1 MSGDRRPHQP
11 VLYQEVIDLLRPQ
24 KSGHYVDATLGAG
37 GHAEGILTASDPDG
51 ILVGLDLDMQ
61 ALEIARQRLSKFGER
76 AVVRHASYAQLE
88 QILKELKWSGMNG
101 ILFDLG
107 VSSMQ
112 LETPERGFS
121 FLQDGP
127 LDMRFD
133 SQQELTAQRLVNEMK
148 EEELAKIIWEFGE
161 EPQARKIAAA
171 IIRARPL
178 STTHQLADLVGSV
191 RQEKHGRIH
200 PATLVFQ
207 ALRIAVNSELQNL
220 KTGLDQ
226 AIPLLIK
233 DGRIAV
239 ISFHSLEDRMVK
251 QTFQRQSRNCIC
263 PPEQPICTCGHV
275 ASLKV
280 ITRHAIKPSA
290 QEVQVNPRARSAHLR
305 VAQKVIGE
313 IV

>member
-37 GHAEGILTASDPDG
+37 GHAEGILAASDPDG

-133 SQQELTAQRLVNEMK
+133 SQQELTAQQLVNEMK

-178 STTHQLADLVGSV
+178 STTHQLADLVGSIM
-191 RQEKHGRIH
+191 QEKHGRIH

>member
-1 MSGDRRPHQP
+1 M
-11 VLYQEVIDLLRPQ
+11 
-24 KSGHYVDATLGAG
+24 
-37 GHAEGILTASDPDG
+37 
-51 ILVGLDLDMQ
+51 
-61 ALEIARQRLSKFGER
+61 
-76 AVVRHASYAQLE
+76 
-88 QILKELKWSGMNG
+88 
-101 ILFDLG
+101 
-107 VSSMQ
+107 
-112 LETPERGFS
+112 
-121 FLQDGP
+121 
-127 LDMRFD
+127 
-133 SQQELTAQRLVNEMK
+133 
-148 EEELAKIIWEFGE
+148 
-161 EPQARKIAAA
+161 
-171 IIRARPL
+171 
-178 STTHQLADLVGSV
+178 
-191 RQEKHGRIH
+191 QEKHGRIH

-275 ASLKV
+275 ASIKV

>member
-51 ILVGLDLDMQ
+51 ILVGLDLDIQ
-61 ALEIARQRLSKFGER
+61 ALEIARQRLSKYGER
-76 AVVRHASYAQLE
+76 AVVRHASYTQIE

-133 SQQELTAQRLVNEMK
+133 SQQELTAQQLVNEMK

-191 RQEKHGRIH
+191 MQEKHGRIH

-263 PPEQPICTCGHV
+263 PPEQPVCTCGHV

-290 QEVQVNPRARSAHLR
+290 QEVQFNPRARSAHLR